1 MTYIIQQNMSVL
13 ICLNHP
19 SVNTNLSIASPL
31 TITNVSS
38 PGGQDSGF
46 VRGPPEHASRG
57 GGQQLSPQKRGGG
70 GLTSQCTASH
80 LFALSNGLQRSETD
94 MI

>member
-1 MTYIIQQNMSVL
+1 MSVL

-19 SVNTNLSIASPL
+19 SANSNLSIASPR
-31 TITNVSS
+31 TITNVSCL
-38 PGGQDSGF
+38 GGQDSGF

-57 GGQQLSPQKRGGG
+57 GGQQLSPQKEGGG
-70 GLTSQCTASH
+70 VLTSQCMASH
-80 LFALSNGLQRSETD
+80 LFALSNGSHRSETD